1 MRFWLTKMNI
11 DCKMYDMKP
20 LTTFEAA
27 KFLGVSTRTIYRLIE
42 DKKLN
47 PYKVKKHFRYDVA
60 ELEKFKKDNKIYK

>member
-1 MRFWLTKMNI
+1 
-11 DCKMYDMKP
+11 MKP
-20 LTTFEAA
+20 LTTIEAA

-47 PYKVKKHFRYDVA
+47 PYTVSKHFRFDVA